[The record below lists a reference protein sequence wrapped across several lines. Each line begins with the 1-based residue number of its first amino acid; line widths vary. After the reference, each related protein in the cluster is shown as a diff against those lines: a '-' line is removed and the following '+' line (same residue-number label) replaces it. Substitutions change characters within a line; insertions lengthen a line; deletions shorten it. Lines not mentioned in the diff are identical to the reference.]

1 MESRSLKKG
10 SLIISLGGIFI
21 VLAIL
26 IGAGHLIIKTIHT
39 YYYDELAAD
48 SDRLARSYAQNLQTA
63 AQASDIINELLEE
76 KLIGAGRAALQLGPN
91 PPRNQIAQVA
101 KAFAVDEIYLY
112 APEGVVT
119 DSSTGIY
126 VGWRPDSP
134 SHPVARFRD
143 SDDNRYVEGIRPD
156 SESGVLYKYAYV
168 RADDGRF
175 VQVGVFAEKV
185 YDFLGTFEV
194 TSLLKDMHDE
204 NFVGHICYL
213 DPSFSIVATVGDEY
227 TQDAIN
233 DILTDNVK
241 SMLQSGT
248 VYSVTTKH
256 NNRQIYQKLIP
267 IMADGKR
274 IGTLVLGHD
283 LSQTETL
290 MTAVSIIGVG
300 AMVLI
305 AALLGLTFLVVYRKN
320 KQLTHEAYYS
330 SLTDLPN
337 KHHLEEYLDDLL
349 DDDSDKDY
357 ALIVTNYR
365 NFRIIHTTYG
375 FHYAEDVIKQIGN
388 LLRST
393 ESEDTHLFHMGGDRF
408 AVIVESVS
416 DRDVLDTLCERIV
429 ALMRQSVPTST
440 VGGHIGIVEFNGKA
454 DESADSLLRNASIAA
469 ESIDSGEL
477 YGYKYYDDIKEARV
491 IREGN
496 IEAAIKHTLIPDS
509 QEGSLHLVYQPVI
522 DLNTGKTRGF
532 EALARIESAELG
544 PLAPSEFIPVAE
556 RTQLIVPFGELVMR
570 KACHFARRLE
580 DTGYSN
586 LEVTFNVSAIQL
598 MRDDFV
604 KTLASTIAD
613 IGVRAEMLGIEITES
628 IFADNFLVIN
638 KRLETILNMGLSV
651 SIDDF
656 GTGYSSLARERE
668 LKVSILK
675 IDKYFI
681 DKLLKVT
688 AEEAITGDIISMAHR
703 LGHKVVAEGVEY
715 DIQRQYLVQYGCD
728 YAQGYLFSKPLSE
741 ALALKYLL
749 DGTTKD

>member
-1 MESRSLKKG
+1 
-10 SLIISLGGIFI
+10 
-21 VLAIL
+21 
-26 IGAGHLIIKTIHT
+26 
-39 YYYDELAAD
+39 
-48 SDRLARSYAQNLQTA
+48 
-63 AQASDIINELLEE
+63 
-76 KLIGAGRAALQLGPN
+76 
-91 PPRNQIAQVA
+91 
-101 KAFAVDEIYLY
+101 
-112 APEGVVT
+112 
-119 DSSTGIY
+119 
-126 VGWRPDSP
+126 
-134 SHPVARFRD
+134 
-143 SDDNRYVEGIRPD
+143 
-156 SESGVLYKYAYV
+156 
-168 RADDGRF
+168 
-175 VQVGVFAEKV
+175 
-185 YDFLGTFEV
+185 
-194 TSLLKDMHDE
+194 MHDE

-283 LSQTETL
+283 LSKTNTL
-290 MTAVSIIGVG
+290 MVAVSFIGVG

-305 AALLGLTFLVVYRKN
+305 ATLFGLAFLIVYRKN
-320 KQLTHEAYYS
+320 KQLTHEAYHN

-337 KHHLEEYLDDLL
+337 KRHLEEYLTDALEEG
-349 DDDSDKDY
+349 SNQAY

-375 FHYAEDVIKQIGN
+375 YHYAEDVIKQIAN
-388 LLRST
+388 LLRSI
-393 ESEDTHLFHMGGDRF
+393 ESDNTHLFHMGGDRF
-408 AVIVESVS
+408 ASLVKSSSSRNE
-416 DRDVLDTLCERIV
+416 LDSLCERIV
-429 ALMRQSVPTST
+429 ALMRQAVPTSI
-440 VGGHIGIVEFNGKA
+440 VGGHIGVVEFRGNTQA
-454 DESADSLLRNASIAA
+454 DADSLLRNASIAA
-469 ESIDSGEL
+469 ESVDDSDL

-496 IEAAIKHTLIPDS
+496 IEAALKHALIPDS
-509 QEGSLHLVYQPVI
+509 HESLLHLVYQPVI
-522 DLNTGKTRGF
+522 DLSTGRVRGF

-544 PLAPSEFIPVAE
+544 PLAPGEFIPVAE
-556 RTQLIVPFGELVMR
+556 RTQLIVPLGELVMR

-580 DTGYSN
+580 DMGHHDV
-586 LEVTFNVSAIQL
+586 EITFNVSAIQL

-604 KTLASTIAD
+604 KILATTIGD
-613 IGVRAEMLGIEITES
+613 IGVSPDMLGIEITES

-638 KRLETILNMGLSV
+638 KHLETILHMGLSV

-681 DKLLKVT
+681 DKLLKVA

-715 DIQRQYLVQYGCD
+715 DIQRQYLVKYGCD
-728 YAQGYLFSKPLSE
+728 YAQGYLFSMPLAE
-741 ALALKYLL
+741 EIALEYLL
-749 DGTTKD
+749 DSTKKD